1 MVGAEMV
8 SSVFCLSAHAQG
20 EAADRFSTL
29 IADSLAQQ
37 QMLVFQIQTL
47 RRTRGLLLPRLLS
60 GQIDV
65 EATSQPAAEWY

>member
-1 MVGAEMV
+1 MDMSFADMFGLAAAPD
-8 SSVFCLSAHAQG
+8 AHAQG

-29 IADSLAQQ
+29 IADSLAQH
-37 QMLVFQIQTL
+37 QMLVFQIQT
-47 RRTRGLLLPRLLS
+47 LLLPRLLS